1 MTAAHSLTPLS
12 EVLTPDMEYIEVPE
26 GREYRKLS
34 VKLYGKG
41 VSLDPPTNGA
51 ALKMRRHQ
59 IAKSGQVIL
68 SEIWGKKGAVGFVPP
83 EGEGALC
90 TSHFFLFDINE
101 SRVERRWLDWIFR
114 ANYLEDQLDASAKGT
129 TGYAAVRPKHLLACS
144 VPLPTLAEQ
153 RRIVARIEELAARIS
168 EAIRLRGQ
176 AAEESEATLTATLRT
191 TFAECPG
198 AIVPLENVC
207 TAIIDNLHSNP
218 RYSDS
223 GVACVRSPDVGHG
236 TLNVENAL
244 RTDEDEYRRRTVRAE
259 PRAND
264 VVFVREGGGTGKCA
278 LVLEG
283 QRFSLGQRVMM
294 LRPDPAKVLPRF
306 LLQQLLSPQMQED
319 QIVPLCKG
327 SASPHLNIAALRTFA
342 FRLPALTEQTAVVTE
357 LDRFQA
363 KYEDL
368 RRLQRKTSAE
378 FDALMPA
385 ILNRAFKG
393 EL

>member
-26 GREYRKLS
+26 AREYRKLS

-41 VSLDPPTNGA
+41 VSLDPPANGA

-153 RRIVARIEELAARIS
+153 RRIVARIQEIS
-168 EAIRLRGQ
+168 DKLTEAQRLRGETMGM
-176 AAEESEATLTATLRT
+176 ANAFVVSLHLTLAGSRVRKLGEVVSLEERTVAVTATGMY
-191 TFAECPG
+191 PQVG
-198 AIVPLENVC
+198 
-207 TAIIDNLHSNP
+207 
-218 RYSDS
+218 
-223 GVACVRSPDVGHG
+223 VRS
-236 TLNVENAL
+236 
-244 RTDEDEYRRRTVRAE
+244 
-259 PRAND
+259 
-264 VVFVREGGGTGKCA
+264 FGGGLFPKRALSGTETTYGRFNRLFSDA
-278 LVLEG
+278 LVLSQVKAWEG
-283 QRFSLGQRVMM
+283 AVAVCPKDLDGWFV
-294 LRPDPAKVLPRF
+294 
-306 LLQQLLSPQMQED
+306 SPEY
-319 QIVPLCKG
+319 
-327 SASPHLNIAALRTFA
+327 RTFSFIPA
-342 FRLPALTEQTAVVTE
+342 CARPRYLARLVRTEWFWSKLGAATRGVGARRERTRPEQFLEIEMPMPEEIQQQYGEQVFEKIRSLEPSQRETAAE
-357 LDRFQA
+357 L
-363 KYEDL
+363 
-368 RRLQRKTSAE
+368 
-378 FDALMPA
+378 DALMPA
-385 ILNRAFKG
+385 ILDRAFKG